1 MVHPGHGAKV
11 TTKLA
16 AFRRVGVMVV
26 RELALTA
33 LLLLGVSLVVFGILH
48 LSPGDPFSVL
58 LEGQAPGQAARAS
71 VREALGVPSP
81 WYGGYLAWLGNMAHG
96 NLGTSIRTGVPVAG
110 EIVRAGPNTL
120 YLTLGSLLVTLLL
133 AVPLALCSAWRRS
146 GALARA
152 LTLAVY
158 LISAVPVFWLGY
170 VVIYLCIHRFGLFP
184 LLSAT
189 AEPQRHGWL
198 YILVPIIVLG
208 VANGTVSEVTRHLRE
223 ELGRVMAEDYI
234 RTARAKGAPVW
245 RHAFKEGFL
254 LPMTEMIAAKMPFVL
269 GGAVIVEQVFN
280 WPGLGRMAWQ
290 AAQDRDFPVI
300 MGITIVAAA
309 FVRPA
314 SMARLNAP
322 PGPGHALGTDFLGRD
337 MLSRLILGIQAYFL
351 PGLLAVATSLAL
363 GATLGVVAG
372 YRNGHAEALVTY
384 LSNLVD
390 SFPRLVLILLV
401 IAAFRADIYYV
412 MLVVGITGAPAI
424 ASLIAGK
431 IQFLR
436 TKSFIEAAHVLG
448 LSTRVIVAK
457 HILWYNC
464 APLLIIQA
472 TLGMG
477 EAILVETSLSYL
489 GFGVQ
494 EPTP

>member
-1 MVHPGHGAKV
+1 MVHPGRGAKV

-33 LLLLGVSLVVFGILH
+33 LLLLGVSLVVFVILH

-71 VREALGVPSP
+71 VREALGVPTT
-81 WYGGYLAWLGNMAHG
+81 WYGRYLAWLGNMAHG

-110 EIVRAGPNTL
+110 AIVRA
-120 YLTLGSLLVTLLL
+120 V
-133 AVPLALCSAWRRS
+133 
-146 GALARA
+146 
-152 LTLAVY
+152 TLAVY

-198 YILVPIIVLG
+198 YILLPIIVLG

-269 GGAVIVEQVFN
+269 GGAIIVEQVFN

-309 FVRPA
+309 FVR
-314 SMARLNAP
+314 L
-322 PGPGHALGTDFLGRD
+322 
-337 MLSRLILGIQAYFL
+337 
-351 PGLLAVATSLAL
+351 
-363 GATLGVVAG
+363 
-372 YRNGHAEALVTY
+372 
-384 LSNLVD
+384 
-390 SFPRLVLILLV
+390 
-401 IAAFRADIYYV
+401 
-412 MLVVGITGAPAI
+412 
-424 ASLIAGK
+424 ASLLRGVIYAGVNP
-431 IQFLR
+431 R
-436 TKSFIEAAHVLG
+436 T
-448 LSTRVIVAK
+448 
-457 HILWYNC
+457 
-464 APLLIIQA
+464 A
-472 TLGMG
+472 T
-477 EAILVETSLSYL
+477 E
-489 GFGVQ
+489 
-494 EPTP
+494 